1 MLHFLFFLTPFAL
14 ADEPDADEESGEED
28 AEDEEEGWTVDAPP
42 GEPVFVDID
51 VDEGTWM
58 SLDVH
63 PDGDRLVFDLL
74 GDLYELPLTG
84 GEAKPL
90 TSGMAWDMQP
100 LYTPDGNGLIYT
112 SDRGGG
118 DNIWRLDLTTAD
130 AEPTPITDESFRL
143 LNSPAVWDDWVVAR
157 KHFTGWRSL
166 GAGEIWL
173 YHLEGEKS
181 GGLQLTERA
190 NDQKDTGEPAFS
202 PDGRYVYWSRDAT
215 PGEYFEYN
223 KDSNSGIYVIERL
236 DRHDGQIERVVGGAG
251 GAVRPTPHPDGRHL
265 AYVRRIRHRSVLML
279 HDLESGR
286 EWLLWDGLDRDMQ
299 ETWAIHGVYPR
310 FDWTPD
316 GTELVVWAQGGL
328 WRVPADPAELSTAGS
343 GLQPVQ
349 AERIPFQ
356 VADRRE
362 VRAPVRFDVEVAPDT
377 FDVKMIRNARTSP
390 DGRAV
395 VFEALGRLWIKPL
408 NGSAKPVPLTRAP
421 EGTRELDASWSRDCK
436 RVVYVEWSDTAL
448 ATLKVVK
455 PAGGLSTG
463 SGKAIDLPMGHYRE
477 PVFGPEGR
485 RIAYRKTRGGG
496 LISGLYAKDPGLY
509 VLEWKNKRA
518 EPVRVAR
525 SGMSP
530 HFGANPNVLYHLKGG
545 ETLSLAALD
554 LTTRE
559 STTHATS
566 EMATD
571 LRVSPDGRWLAW
583 QEDHDVHVRPFAPTG
598 DTESVSPSGGA
609 IPQATVSDIAGMHLH
624 FSGTSRTT
632 RVHWTVG
639 PELFST
645 AISDAIFEEEPPE
658 PSTES
663 LGWTED
669 LDRPDATMALVGVRL
684 ITMRESDGGDF
695 EVIQDGTVVW
705 AGDRITAI
713 GARDETP
720 VPDGAIVIEGEGRT
734 VMPGLVDAHAHG
746 PHGRGGL
753 IPEQNYVQLANLAFG
768 VTTIHDP
775 SNDTGEIFTASEMQ
789 KAGLTT
795 APRIFSTGTILYGAK
810 SAGATAK
817 IDSLDDA
824 LGHVQRMKSVG
835 AISVKSYNQP
845 RRDQRQQ
852 VLEAARQEGIMVVP
866 EGGSLLMH
874 NLTMII
880 DGHTTIEHAIPVQHA
895 YDDIL
900 QLWSQQPVAYT
911 PTLGVAYGG
920 LMGEEYWY
928 AMTEVWAEPRLLTF
942 VPRWRVDPRARR
954 RELSP
959 DGEYNHIDVAKFTKT
974 LADAGGRVNIGA
986 HGQRE
991 GLAAHWELWMFEQG
1005 GMSPLEAIRAG
1016 TRHPAESLGLAGDL
1030 GSLEVGKLADMVVL
1044 ASNPLED
1051 LRNSADIDLTV
1062 LGGRVWNARTM
1073 QPVQPEGP
1081 ARPPLWFES
1090 QGTNWTPEPLR

>member
-1 MLHFLFFLTPFAL
+1 MLSVLASLTLSAAFA
-14 ADEPDADEESGEED
+14 ED
-28 AEDEEEGWTVDAPP
+28 PSEDEEPERWDVNAPP
-42 GEPVFVDID
+42 GEPQFVDLD
-51 VDEGTWM
+51 LTEATWM

-63 PDGDRLVFDLL
+63 PDGDRIVFDLL
-74 GDLYELPLTG
+74 GDLYELPIDG
-84 GEAKPL
+84 GEARSI

-100 LYTPDGNGLIYT
+100 LYTPDGEGLVFT

-118 DNIWRLDLTTAD
+118 DNLWRLDLSD
-130 AEPTPITDESFRL
+130 RDGEPTPITDESFRL
-143 LNSPAVWDDWVVAR
+143 LNSPAVWDEWVVGR
-157 KHFTGWRSL
+157 KHFTNRRSL

-173 YHLEGEKS
+173 YHLNDEKAS
-181 GGLQLTERA
+181 GLQLTERQ

-236 DRHDGQIERVVGGAG
+236 DREDGRIERVVGGAG
-251 GAVRPTPHPDGRHL
+251 GAIRPTPHPDGRHL
-265 AYVRRIRHRSVLML
+265 AYVRRIRHRSVLMV
-279 HDLESGR
+279 HDMETGR
-286 EWLLWDGLDRDMQ
+286 EHLVWDGLDRDMQ

-310 FDWTPD
+310 FSWTPD
-316 GTELVVWAQGGL
+316 GSDIVIWAQGGL
-328 WRVPADPAELSTAGS
+328 WRVPADPADLAARSTP
-343 GLQPVQ
+343 LQPVA
-349 AERIPFQ
+349 AERIPFH
-356 VADRRE
+356 VTDRRE
-362 VRAPVRFDVEVAPDT
+362 VREPLRFQVDVAPDT
-377 FDVKMIRNARTSP
+377 FDVKMIRNARTAP

-395 VFEALGRLWIKPL
+395 VFEALGRLWIKAL
-408 NGSAKPVPLTRAP
+408 NSDDEPVPLTRAP
-421 EGTRELDASWSRDCK
+421 EGTRELEPSWSRDGK
-436 RVVYVEWSDTAL
+436 RVVYVEWSDTDL
-448 ATLKVVK
+448 ATIKIAR
-455 PAGGLSTG
+455 PAGGTSTG
-463 SGKAIDLPMGHYRE
+463 SSQAVATPPGHYRE
-477 PVFGPEGR
+477 PVFGPQGR

-496 LISGLYAKDPGLY
+496 LISALHGKDPGLY
-509 VLEWKNKRA
+509 VLDWQDRRA
-518 EPVRVAR
+518 EPLRVAR
-525 SGMSP
+525 AGMSP
-530 HFGANPNVLYHLKGG
+530 HFGADPDVLYHLMGG
-545 ETLSLAALD
+545 DTLKLAALD
-554 LTTRE
+554 LVTRE
-559 STTHATS
+559 SVTHATS

-598 DTESVSPSGGA
+598 DAESISPGGGG

-624 FSGTSRTT
+624 FSGEDATT

-639 PELFST
+639 PDLFST
-645 AISDAIFEEEPPE
+645 AISPSIFDEEPPE
-658 PSTES
+658 PSRES
-663 LGWTED
+663 LGWTEAAV
-669 LDRPDATMALVGVRL
+669 RPDATVALVDVRL
-684 ITMRESDGGDF
+684 ITMRETDDGF
-695 EVIQDGTVVW
+695 EVIEDGTVVW

-713 GARDETP
+713 GPTADTP
-720 VPDGAIVIEGEGRT
+720 VPDGAIVLQGEGRT
-734 VMPGLVDAHAHG
+734 VIPGLVDAHAHG

-775 SNDTGEIFTASEMQ
+775 SNDTGEIFTAAEMQ
-789 KAGLTT
+789 RAGLTI

-810 SAGATAK
+810 IPGATAK

-824 LGHVQRMKSVG
+824 LGHVKRMKSVG

-852 VLEAARQEGIMVVP
+852 VLEAGRQEGIMVVP
-866 EGGSLLMH
+866 EGGSLLLH

-880 DGHTTIEHAIPVQHA
+880 DGHTTVEHAIPVQRA

-900 QLWSQQPVAYT
+900 QLWSQQPVAHT

-928 AMTEVWAEPRLLTF
+928 AMTEVWNEPRLLTF
-942 VPRWRVDPRARR
+942 VPRWTIDPRARR

-959 DGEYNHIDVAKFTKT
+959 TGEYNHVDVARFAKQ

-1016 TRHPAESLGLAGDL
+1016 TRHPAESLGLAGDI
-1030 GSLEVGKLADMVVL
+1030 GTLEVGKLADMVVL
-1044 ASNPLED
+1044 ASNPLDD
-1051 LRNSADIDLTV
+1051 LKNSTDIDWTV
-1062 LGGRVWNARTM
+1062 LGGQVWNARTM
-1073 QPVQPEGP
+1073 QPMQPAGP
-1081 ARPPLWFES
+1081 VRPPLWFES
-1090 QGTNWTPEPLR
+1090 QGTNWRP